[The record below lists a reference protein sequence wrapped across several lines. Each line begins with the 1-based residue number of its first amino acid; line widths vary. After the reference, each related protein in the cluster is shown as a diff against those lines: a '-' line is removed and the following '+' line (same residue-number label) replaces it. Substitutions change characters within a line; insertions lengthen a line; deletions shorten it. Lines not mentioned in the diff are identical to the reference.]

1 MNYYALLVAL
11 VLVTALL
18 LRGNQQGNK
27 KFVIVGCFLLFVIY
41 GFRDTY
47 VIGDDSTNTYV
58 GGFLATGKMSWS
70 ELMNLDIQ
78 NKGYFVFNKIIYGVT
93 GGDYQA
99 YITILSGLVTF
110 CFGFLVYRYSPDPLQ
125 SILYHLGI
133 LLFTFHFS
141 ALKQSAAMAI
151 LMLAFDQIFRKRPV
165 LFYLLVV
172 LAGTFHF
179 PALVFLPAYLISKIH
194 LGKYYILFV
203 FALLAIVY
211 LFRSQI
217 LSFMIGLYRDDEAEV
232 SLANVQFLRTK
243 ALIMIIIVVSG
254 FFFRFP
260 QKDDSCY
267 ETLLIFMGIA
277 IVFQTYCGYNN
288 IYERLADYYF
298 QFSVIYIPMVFDR
311 NAKREALFQWRTMEV
326 VESIAPYLFCG
337 LGIYRFLTY
346 VVTDST
352 LYPYR
357 FFFQ

>member
-125 SILYHLGI
+125 SILY
-133 LLFTFHFS
+133 
-141 ALKQSAAMAI
+141 AMAI
-151 LMLAFDQIFRKRPV
+151 LMLASIRFFESAR
-165 LFYLLVV
+165 FCSTYWS
-172 LAGTFHF
+172 
-179 PALVFLPAYLISKIH
+179 FLPVPSISP
-194 LGKYYILFV
+194 
-203 FALLAIVY
+203 
-211 LFRSQI
+211 RW
-217 LSFMIGLYRDDEAEV
+217 
-232 SLANVQFLRTK
+232 
-243 ALIMIIIVVSG
+243 
-254 FFFRFP
+254 FFFRLTSSRRSTWVNTI
-260 QKDDSCY
+260 SC
-267 ETLLIFMGIA
+267 LFLP
-277 IVFQTYCGYNN
+277 CLPSS
-288 IYERLADYYF
+288 IY
-298 QFSVIYIPMVFDR
+298 S
-311 NAKREALFQWRTMEV
+311 EAR
-326 VESIAPYLFCG
+326 S
-337 LGIYRFLTY
+337 
-346 VVTDST
+346 
-352 LYPYR
+352 
-357 FFFQ
+357 